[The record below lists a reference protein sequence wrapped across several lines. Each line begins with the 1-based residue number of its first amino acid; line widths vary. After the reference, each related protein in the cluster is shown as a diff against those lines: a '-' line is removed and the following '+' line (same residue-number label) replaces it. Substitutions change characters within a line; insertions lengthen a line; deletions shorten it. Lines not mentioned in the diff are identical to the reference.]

1 MKESEIPDAW
11 IILDGENQPF
21 VSTLIFDGEF
31 AIKETDDHSVPKHLI
46 DGLSCISDI
55 WVVDMSEGV
64 EYSLN

>member
-1 MKESEIPDAW
+1 MKEFEIPDAW

-21 VSTLIFDGEF
+21 LSTLVFDGEF
-31 AIKETDDHSVPKHLI
+31 AIKETENQPVPKHLI

>member
-21 VSTLIFDGEF
+21 VSTLVFDGEF
-31 AIKETDDHSVPKHLI
+31 AIKETDEHPVPNHLI
-46 DGLSCISDI
+46 NGLSCIEDI
-55 WVVDMSEGV
+55 WVPYMIEGV